1 MENWSKKS
9 KIVVAILAIV
19 LITVFFAINTN
30 EKSSILDYDIKA
42 AGEVDKT
49 QKLEIGQAYYV
60 EFEEIKNSNPNI
72 KKDSALKYVQVEV
85 KNISKET
92 LYYVELE
99 QHHISEW
106 PEDIN
111 KKWYNSM
118 PLYAI
123 DTLKSGETAQLSAQM
138 EDVSEGIELHE
149 CYYNDGDGNK
159 LNFSNPLDENL
170 ENREIIIET
179 DYKLDFMKL
188 TDEINKLKFKNAITD
203 EQSTEK
209 LFEMEVQ
216 NTSDQMLQEISVAFI
231 ERSGRKAVGNIY
243 ANIENLPPNK
253 LERVILELKN
263 DNDLSVTSYVYK
275 ILDSETQKINVYTVY
290 PEENTYETYSYEDA
304 EAAEKNDRIEK
315 AINSAVLWTIVL
327 VTLYEENVKKKI
339 GNQESTSHLKRL
351 RYLKFIKWILIITYC
366 ILVLRIIFNK

>member
-216 NTSDQMLQEISVAFI
+216 NTSDQMLQEISVAFT

-327 VTLYEENVKKKI
+327 VTLYEENFKKKI

>member
-1 MENWSKKS
+1 M
-9 KIVVAILAIV
+9 AILAIV

-315 AINSAVLWTIVL
+315 AINSAVLWMIVL

>member
-216 NTSDQMLQEISVAFI
+216 NTSDQMLQEISVAFT